1 MSNKYSQKLLNTAKK
16 STANAIKAVS
26 KREIQKIAGTTGD
39 LIGNTIADKVT
50 SVSKNILGKV
60 KSEIKIRKGRY
71 MSPEKDNKLLMN
83 LCWYNNM
90 IMEYQKITNLLETTS
105 NQPSKFRRKNW
116 IEIGNWK
123 LDWSVKRI
131 V

>member
-1 MSNKYSQKLLNTAKK
+1 MSNKYSQKLLNTAKI

-83 LCWYNNM
+83 LC
-90 IMEYQKITNLLETTS
+90 
-105 NQPSKFRRKNW
+105 
-116 IEIGNWK
+116 
-123 LDWSVKRI
+123 
-131 V
+131 

>member
-16 STANAIKAVS
+16 STANAIKALL

-50 SVSKNILGKV
+50 NVSKNILVKV

-71 MSPEKDNKLLMN
+71 ISPEKDNKLLMN
-83 LCWYNNM
+83 LC
-90 IMEYQKITNLLETTS
+90 
-105 NQPSKFRRKNW
+105 
-116 IEIGNWK
+116 
-123 LDWSVKRI
+123 
-131 V
+131 